1 MQPDSTDGRLDRV
14 RRSSHTIWPVA
25 LLFVVLACGGS
36 TPTATP
42 DAPGPTNP
50 PDNPRPS
57 PGEVAVSIE
66 WSGESVLWGAPEPLR
81 ANATNLP
88 PDAAIEWRSLDD
100 RYLGQPVV
108 LGTGEEI
115 TTAALKPGRT
125 RVEAVVISDGLEIAR
140 HGVVVE
146 VAYRDRWNVERLA
159 HHPLNI
165 ATVGDIW
172 VEGGNALV
180 ARRGEG
186 GISILSI
193 DGGLSEV
200 GRFSLEGLFT
210 QDVKAADGIAY
221 VSHEGNG
228 HPNSVTIVD
237 ISDPTSPTVIAAIP
251 RTETPSAHNL
261 WIDGTTL
268 YVASSSGTRSVHAYD
283 ISDPAKPRRKT
294 RLASTSGVAH
304 DMHARDGV
312 VYGAYLPLAPGQIGE
327 LVIASDEG
335 AAPLSFTT
343 YPGAFTHSSWL
354 SESGRYLYVLD
365 EVVNAPVRIYDVS
378 DPTAPVEV
386 GRYQPRVG
394 TIPHQL
400 EVVDGERA
408 YVAHYK
414 HGVEVLDVSDPIR
427 PRLVGFYD
435 TLPGEQSDSG
445 LSGSGGSSLSLSHE
459 KDEQSVFDGAWGAHW
474 TDDGR
479 FVVSDMSSGVY
490 LFRYSPG
497 S

>member
-1 MQPDSTDGRLDRV
+1 MQPDVPERRFDRV
-14 RRSSHTIWPVA
+14 RGLYSIWSPA
-25 LLFVVLACGGS
+25 LLLFAVACGGS
-36 TPTATP
+36 TPVATP
-42 DAPGPTNP
+42 EDPGPSDP
-50 PDNPRPS
+50 PGNPRPS
-57 PGEVAVSIE
+57 PAEVAVSIE
-66 WSGESVLWGAPEPLR
+66 WDGDLVLWGAPVPLR
-81 ANATNLP
+81 AEVANLP
-88 PDAAIEWRSLDD
+88 AEAEIEWRSLDD
-100 RYLGQPVV
+100 HYLSQPVV
-108 LGTGEEI
+108 LGAGAEI
-115 TTAALKPGRT
+115 STAALKPGRT
-125 RVEAVVISDGLEIAR
+125 NVEAVVISGGVEVAR
-140 HGVVVE
+140 SSVAVD
-146 VAYRDRWNVERLA
+146 VAYRDRWNVALLA
-159 HHPLNI
+159 QHPLNVS
-165 ATVGDIW
+165 TVGDIW
-172 VEGGNALV
+172 VENGNALV

-193 DGGLSEV
+193 DGGLAEI
-200 GRFSLEGLFT
+200 GRFTLDGLFT

-237 ISDPTSPTVIAAIP
+237 VSNPASPTLIGAIP

-283 ISDPAKPRRKT
+283 VSDPANPRLT
-294 RLASTSGVAH
+294 ARLASTNGVAH
-304 DMHARDGV
+304 DMHARDGI
-312 VYGAYLPLAPGQIGE
+312 VYGAYLPLSQGQIGE
-327 LVIASDEG
+327 LVIASGEG
-335 AAPLSFTT
+335 TSPLSFTT

-408 YVAHYK
+408 YLAHYK
-414 HGVEVLDVSDPIR
+414 HGVEVLDVSDPVR
-427 PRLVGFYD
+427 PRLIGFFD
-435 TLPGEQSDSG
+435 TLPGEQADSG
-445 LSGSGGSSLSLSHE
+445 LTGIGSASLSLSHE
-459 KDEQSVFDGAWGAHW
+459 KDEQGLFDGAWGAHW

-479 FVVSDMSSGVY
+479 FVVSDMASGVY
-490 LFRYSPG
+490 LLRYSPG